1 MNFFQLEVFLHVVEA
16 GSFTKAGDRI
26 GLTQSGVSHNM
37 TALEAELGVTLLKRD
52 RKGITLTT
60 AGEQVIPHMRAI
72 AANLAHIEQKVAAV
86 NGMEIGKITIGSFP
100 SFTAKFIPPLFSAFK
115 EKYPT
120 IELLIHEG
128 GYEEILKWIEEGTVD
143 IGFAAKPVKNVEFI
157 PLLTDPLSAV
167 VYEDHPLRGRTAI
180 NLEEFVDE
188 PFIMLRSGCETL
200 IEEKFLEA
208 KIKPSISYDMKDNQT
223 VLSMVAGKLGITIMP
238 NLALPKK
245 PERIKSLPLNPELSR
260 EIGLVMKSSKH
271 LSPAAKEFT
280 KVVQDFFQNEKPP
293 V

>member
-1 MNFFQLEVFLHVVEA
+1 MNFFQLAVFLHVVEY

-26 GLTQSGVSHNM
+26 GLTQSGVSHNI

-52 RKGITLTT
+52 RKGVTLTT

-72 AANLAHIEQKVAAV
+72 AANLAHIEQKIAAV

-100 SFTAKFIPPLFSAFK
+100 SFTARFIPQLFSAFK
-115 EKYPT
+115 EKYPN
-120 IELLIHEG
+120 IDLLINEG
-128 GYEEILKWIEEGTVD
+128 GYEEILKWIEEGAVD

-157 PLLTDPLSAV
+157 HLLTDPLTAV
-167 VYEDHPLRGRTAI
+167 VYEDHPLSGKTVI
-180 NLEEFVDE
+180 NLEDFVDE

-200 IEEKFLEA
+200 IEDRFLEA
-208 KIKPSISYDMKDNQT
+208 KLKPNISYDIKDNQT

-238 NLALPKK
+238 DLALPEK

-260 EIGLVMKSSKH
+260 EIGLVMKSYKD
-271 LSPAAKEFT
+271 LSPVAKEFS
-280 KVVQDFFQNEKPP
+280 KVVQDHFTG
-293 V
+293 